1 MTPSTETDFE
11 LTLSAV
17 RKDFGRGHRK
27 VTAVQPVDLRLDAH
41 SELGVIGESGSGK
54 STLARMIV
62 GLEHPTSGVIS
73 YQGHSV
79 ADWLSNRAS
88 RLAYRQQV
96 QYVAQ
101 DTTSFDPRRT
111 FFESVAV
118 PLRILR
124 GVQSRSGIRERLEA
138 IAEDLSLDPALYSR
152 YPHQVSGGQRQR
164 FALARSLVV
173 EPRLLICDEVVSA
186 LDVSVQGAVLNL
198 IKRHVARHRMGLMF
212 VAHGLPAVTF
222 ISSELLVMRHG
233 EVVERG
239 AVDRIVKAP
248 QHPYTRELLAAYA
261 DSSSPVSNSASSP
274 ESSSEQREAAL

>member
-1 MTPSTETDFE
+1 MTSDDGDFE
-11 LTLSAV
+11 LTLAAV
-17 RKDFGRGHRK
+17 RKDFGRGHRRI
-27 VTAVQPVDLRLDAH
+27 TAVQPVDLSLDAH

-62 GLEHPTSGVIS
+62 GLEHPTSGLIS
-73 YQGHSV
+73 YQGRSV
-79 ADWLSNRAS
+79 AQWLSSRAG
-88 RLAYRQQV
+88 RIAYRQQV

-101 DTTSFDPRRT
+101 DTTSFDPRQT
-111 FFESVAV
+111 FFESVSV

-124 GVQSRSGIRERLEA
+124 GVRGRQEIRERLDA
-138 IAEDLSLDPALYSR
+138 IADDLSLDPTLFSR

-222 ISSELLVMRHG
+222 ISSELLVMRNG

-239 AVDRIVKAP
+239 AVDQVVNEP
-248 QHPYTRELLAAYA
+248 QHPYTRELLDAYV
-261 DSSSPVSNSASSP
+261 DSSSP
-274 ESSSEQREAAL
+274 QRREAAS

>member
-1 MTPSTETDFE
+1 MTTDETDFE
-11 LTLSAV
+11 LTLTAV
-17 RKDFGRGHRK
+17 RKDFGRGYRK
-27 VTAVQPVDLRLDAH
+27 VTAVQPIDLSVNAH

-62 GLEHPTSGVIS
+62 GLEHPTSGEIS
-73 YQGHSV
+73 YQGRSV
-79 ADWLSNRAS
+79 ADWLSSRAG
-88 RLAYRQQV
+88 RIAYRQQV

-101 DTTSFDPRRT
+101 DTTSFDPRQT
-111 FFESVAV
+111 FFESVSV

-124 GVQSRSGIRERLEA
+124 GVDGSREIRDRLDA
-138 IAEDLSLDPALYSR
+138 IAEDLSLDPALFSR

-222 ISSELLVMRHG
+222 ISSDLLVMRNG

-239 AVDRIVKAP
+239 PVERVVGDP
-248 QHPYTRELLAAYA
+248 QHPYTRELLDAYA
-261 DSSSPVSNSASSP
+261 DSSDPGRREVAS
-274 ESSSEQREAAL
+274 

>member
-1 MTPSTETDFE
+1 MTAHDTDFE
-11 LTLSAV
+11 LVLDGV
-17 RKDFGRGHRK
+17 RKDFGRGHRRL
-27 VTAVQPVDLRLDAH
+27 TAVQPVDLRVDAD
-41 SELGVIGESGSGK
+41 SKVGVIGESGSGK

-62 GLEHPTSGVIS
+62 GLEHPTSGTIS
-73 YQGHSV
+73 YRGRSV
-79 ADWLSNRAS
+79 ADWLSNRAD
-88 RLAYRQQV
+88 RLSYRQQV

-101 DTTSFDPRRT
+101 DTTSFDPRQT
-111 FFESVAV
+111 FFEAVSV

-124 GVQSRSGIRERLEA
+124 GVSDRGEVRERLDA
-138 IAEDLSLDPALYSR
+138 IAHDLSLDPALYSR

-198 IKRHVARHRMGLMF
+198 IKRHVTRHHMGLVF

-239 AVDRIVKAP
+239 AVDRVVDEPEHA
-248 QHPYTRELLAAYA
+248 YTRELLDAYA
-261 DSSSPVSNSASSP
+261 DSSSP
-274 ESSSEQREAAL
+274 ERREAAS

>member
-1 MTPSTETDFE
+1 MSMPGTDFE
-11 LTLSAV
+11 LVLDGV
-17 RKDFGRGHRK
+17 RKDFGRGQRK
-27 VTAVQPVDLRLDAH
+27 VTAVQPVDLSVGAD
-41 SELGVIGESGSGK
+41 SKVGVIGESGSGK

-62 GLEHPTSGVIS
+62 GLEQPSSGTIS
-73 YQGHSV
+73 YQGRPV
-79 ADWLSNRAS
+79 AEWLATRAD

-101 DTTSFDPRRT
+101 DTTSFDPRQT
-111 FFESVAV
+111 FFEAVSV

-124 GVQSRSGIRERLEA
+124 GVTDRREVRERLDA
-138 IAEDLSLDPALYSR
+138 IADDLSLDPALYSR
-152 YPHQVSGGQRQR
+152 HPHQVSGGQRQR

-198 IKRHVARHRMGLMF
+198 IKSHVTRHRMGLVF

-233 EVVERG
+233 VVVERG
-239 AVDRIVKAP
+239 AVGRVVDAP
-248 QHPYTRELLAAYA
+248 QHAYTRELLDAYA
-261 DSSSPVSNSASSP
+261 DSSSP
-274 ESSSEQREAAL
+274 ERREAAS